1 MVTSFTSPSCTLL
14 TNSVSVIAL
23 SFLPGPALT
32 NTNSIA
38 ANRSRTTQNSN
49 VFRFE
54 LTKPPQPAVTY
65 LTDTY
70 LIDAIRLASDSR
82 IRNTVALPELAARF
96 AAGPNSRDHTMNS
109 PSVRTG
115 QCRRSHIGI

>member
-1 MVTSFTSPSCTLL
+1 MVTSFTSPSCTLV
-14 TNSVSVIAL
+14 TNSVSEIAL

-38 ANRSRTTQNSN
+38 ANRNRTTQKSN

-54 LTKPPQPAVTY
+54 LTKPPQPA
-65 LTDTY
+65 DPY
-70 LIDAIRLASDSR
+70 LIDAIRLVSDSL
-82 IRNTVALPELAARF
+82 IRTTVTLPELAARF
-96 AAGPNSRDHTMNS
+96 AAGPNSRAHTMDS

-115 QCRRSHIGI
+115 QCRRSHIGIRNS